1 MPVAF
6 YTAIPYR
13 ASTGP
18 EQGFPCVVFPHR
30 EKPVFISWEPCNE
43 NRFFPDGNTTQ
54 GKPCSHYRGGVCSV
68 HMTTLKSLIDEQI
81 GINKQAWK
89 KVPPRSLIYKVNY

>member
-1 MPVAF
+1 MHVVVASG

-30 EKPVFISWEPCNE
+30 EKPVFISWEPCNG

-54 GKPCSHYRGGVCSV
+54 GKPSLQGRGLQCVLFKDKKFYSTYIRANSMNINENVPV
-68 HMTTLKSLIDEQI
+68 H
-81 GINKQAWK
+81 N
-89 KVPPRSLIYKVNY
+89 